1 MKLTLEEV
9 EHIAALARLEL
20 SEDERHAFQ
29 KQLSSILEYVEKLK
43 AVDTEGVEPMNHS
56 IEMGNVLRRDEAV
69 GCDAA
74 TRQRLI
80 DAFPAKE
87 GDQLKVDAVFS

>member
-20 SEDERHAFQ
+20 SEDERAAFQ

-43 AVDTEGVEPMNHS
+43 AVDTEGVEPMSHS
-56 IEMGNVLRRDEAV
+56 IEIGNVLRRDEVA